1 MTPNTAKMCPTTP
14 PPTQDPATPQ
24 LTCRTTTTTQ
34 NIINNNNEENKLN
47 SDKFGGPSD
56 VFSEKDNDISRTIRI
71 LNEETKENSKLRKEI
86 EEFVPSIKWPDLIA
100 QLYIHIGCLY
110 GLFLCVWS
118 AQYKTSLFA
127 FLTIIVSGLGITAGA
142 HRLWSHRAYKATWP
156 LRLLLVIMFTISGQR
171 HVYVWA
177 LDHRVHHKYS
187 ETDADPHNAKKGF
200 WFSHVGWLV
209 LTPHPLVVEKR
220 KKVDMSDLESDPIVM
235 WQKRLYPLLFSLFV
249 VLLPVSIPV
258 YFWNETIWNSLWIN
272 FNARFC
278 ITLNIAFF
286 VNSVAHMWGQKPYDK
301 FISPVENL
309 AVAIAAL
316 GEGWHNFHHVFPWD
330 YKTGELG
337 NRWNPS
343 TKFIDFF
350 AKLGWAYEL
359 KTVSREMI
367 ARRAKRSGD
376 GSHIWGYG
384 DADIEPEDLEE
395 IRKMNNGKNRNDKVK
410 DN

>member
-1 MTPNTAKMCPTTP
+1 MCPTT
-14 PPTQDPATPQ
+14 ATSTENKSSSQ
-24 LTCRTTTTTQ
+24 LTCRTITTSTPSTTSS
-34 NIINNNNEENKLN
+34 ITNNNTDERAPQSK
-47 SDKFGGPSD
+47 KFGGPND
-56 VFSEKDNDISRTIRI
+56 VFSEQDNDISRTIEK
-71 LNEETKENSKLRKEI
+71 LKKETKENSKLSKEI
-86 EEFVPSIKWPDLIA
+86 EEFVPSIKWPDLLVQI
-100 QLYIHIGCLY
+100 YIHAGCLY

-118 AQYKTSLFA
+118 AKLLTTLFA
-127 FLTIIVSGLGITAGA
+127 FLTVVFSGLGITAGA
-142 HRLWSHRAYKATWP
+142 HRLWSHKAYKAKWP

-171 HVYVWA
+171 HIYAWA

-220 KKVDMSDLESDPIVM
+220 KMVDMSDLETDPIVM
-235 WQKRLYPLLFSLFV
+235 WQKKFYPLLFLIFV
-249 VLLPVSIPV
+249 ILLPVSIPV
-258 YFWNETIWNSLWIN
+258 YFWNETVWNSLWIN

-278 ITLNIAFF
+278 TTLNIAFF

-316 GEGWHNFHHVFPWD
+316 GEGWHNYHHVFPWD

-343 TKFIDFF
+343 TTFIDFF
-350 AKLGWAYEL
+350 AKIGWAYEL
-359 KTVSREMI
+359 KSVSQKMI

-395 IRKMNNGKNRNDKVK
+395 IEQMKIEAELARKQKNN
-410 DN
+410 

>member
-1 MTPNTAKMCPTTP
+1 MCPTTP
-14 PPTQDPATPQ
+14 NPQTSSSSAQ
-24 LTCRTTTTTQ
+24 LTCRTTPEAPRNVTD
-34 NIINNNNEENKLN
+34 ESDENSN
-47 SDKFGGPSD
+47 SKFGSE
-56 VFSEKDNDISRTIRI
+56 VFSEKDNDISRTVKR
-71 LNEETKENSKLRKEI
+71 LAEETKGNSKLRKEI
-86 EEFVPSIKWPDLIA
+86 EDFKPTIRWPDLIA
-100 QLYIHIGCLY
+100 QLFIHLGCLY

-118 AQYKTSLFA
+118 AKILTTTFA
-127 FLTIIVSGLGITAGA
+127 LASVIASGFGITAGA
-142 HRLWSHRAYKATWP
+142 HRLWSHRAYKARWP
-156 LRLLLVIMFTISGQR
+156 LRLLLIFLFTISGQR
-171 HVYVWA
+171 HVYIWA

-187 ETDADPHNAKKGF
+187 ETDADPHNANRGF
-200 WFSHVGWLV
+200 FFSHVGWLI

-220 KKVDMSDLESDPIVM
+220 KMVDMSDLEQDPIVM
-235 WQKRLYPLLFSLFV
+235 WQKRLYPLWFFLIA
-249 VLLPVSIPV
+249 VLMPVSVPV
-258 YFWNETIWNSLWIN
+258 YFWNETVWNSFWIN

-301 FISPVENL
+301 YISPVENL
-309 AVAIAAL
+309 AVSIAAL

-359 KTVSREMI
+359 KSVSAQMI

-384 DADIEPEDLEE
+384 DADIPTEDLKELE
-395 IRKMNNGKNRNDKVK
+395 NMKMEKAAEAK
-410 DN
+410 DD